1 VRTGVV
7 AHTAI
12 ASALIALVV
21 GAAFTILLREID
33 GLRAS
38 ERAVAQSRD
47 ENAIAEDLEQRV
59 IDLET
64 GVRGFALTGQARFLE
79 PWQKARSAIPV
90 QTKRLA
96 ALSTSPDQARQVG
109 ELTRDIDSYIE
120 DYSAPLVA
128 AVRSN
133 RAAGLRPATNAE
145 GKRRID
151 ALRAE
156 FARLRAAQQARLTP
170 RLQRDDRDASRA
182 ATVATVALGVSIVLI
197 LLFGGYLM
205 RAIAVPLRGAAAMAG
220 RLAGGDLAVRLP
232 ERGIGEVAALERAF
246 NSMAGSVQSSR
257 DKLHTLADEQAALR
271 RVATLVAQEAS
282 TAEVFEAVTREVGLQ
297 CGADLARMERFESE
311 RMVTA
316 IAAWSRGGEP
326 ELAVGRR
333 FALVGSSIAGQV
345 LDTGR
350 PARVDTFVG
359 ASGPIAREAQEL
371 GIRSSVGCPIVVGA
385 RTWGVIAASRTHRA
399 PFPPNTESRIADFTA
414 LVATAIANAEARADV
429 LASRTRLLTAG
440 DDARRRVVR
449 DLHDG
454 AQQRLVHTIIT
465 LKLAQRAYE
474 RDHEAA
480 AGLVGEALGEAQ
492 QANAELRELAHGILP
507 SVLARGG
514 LAAGV
519 DALVSRLRVPVEVAV
534 PAERLPREIEAS
546 AYFVVAEALTNVA
559 KHSGAQS
566 ADVRAWVGDRVLHVD
581 VRDDGI
587 GGARPEGSG
596 LVGLRDRVTALG
608 GRLRIESPPGD
619 GTRIAATLPLP
630 LSGGTIPRG

>member
-1 VRTGVV
+1 VRPGVV

-12 ASALIALVV
+12 ASVLIALVV

-33 GLRAS
+33 SLRAS
-38 ERAVAQSRD
+38 ERAVAQSR
-47 ENAIAEDLEQRV
+47 EESAIAGDLEQRV

-64 GVRGFALTGQARFLE
+64 GVRGFALTGQERFLE
-79 PWQKARSAIPV
+79 PWQKARTAIPA

-96 ALSTSPDQARQVG
+96 ALSTSPDQVRQVG
-109 ELTRDIDSYIE
+109 ELTRDIDSYVE

-133 RAAGLRPATNAE
+133 RAAGLRLATNVE

-156 FARLRAAQQARLTP
+156 FARLRAAEQARLTP
-170 RLQRDDRDASRA
+170 RLQQDDQDASHA
-182 ATVATVALGVSIVLI
+182 ATVATVALGISIVLI
-197 LLFGGYLM
+197 VLFGGYLM

-232 ERGIGEVAALERAF
+232 ERGIGEVSALERAF

-257 DKLHTLADEQAALR
+257 DKLHRLADEQAALR
-271 RVATLVAQEAS
+271 RVATLVAEEAS
-282 TAEVFEAVTREVGLQ
+282 TAEVFQAVTREVGLQ
-297 CGADLARMERFESE
+297 CDADLARMERFESE

-333 FALVGSSIAGQV
+333 FALVGSSIAGLV
-345 LDTGR
+345 LDTGS

-385 RTWGVIAASRTHRA
+385 RTWGVIAASRTHGA

-414 LVATAIANAEARADV
+414 LVATAVSNTEARADV

-596 LVGLRDRVTALG
+596 LVGLRDRVAALG

-630 LSGGTIPRG
+630 LPGGTIPRG